1 MQLFAIA
8 NYSRYS
14 DRLEE
19 MLEDLDNEQ
28 MFYFMLWKVKLHSL
42 VILYSFHIFFKLFYQ
57 THGPKKIFIF

>member
-28 MFYFMLWKVKLHSL
+28 MFYFMLWKVKVHSL
-42 VILYSFHIFFKLFYQ
+42 VILYSFHIFF
-57 THGPKKIFIF
+57 

>member
-28 MFYFMLWKVKLHSL
+28 MFYFMLWKVKVHSH
-42 VILYSFHIFFKLFYQ
+42 VIYSFLNFYQ
-57 THGPKKIFIF
+57 THGPKKIFTYILVF